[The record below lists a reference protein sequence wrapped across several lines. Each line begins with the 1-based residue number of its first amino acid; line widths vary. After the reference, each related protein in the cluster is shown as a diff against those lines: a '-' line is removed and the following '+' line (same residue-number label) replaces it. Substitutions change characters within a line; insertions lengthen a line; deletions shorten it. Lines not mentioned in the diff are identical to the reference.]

1 MVIDDTRLP
10 QDVERGV
17 KGGPQFNTIVL
28 RSDGGNTDTNQNWQ
42 YPLYSGNVGYGIQSR
57 QELDKVI
64 RFFWARRGR
73 LRGFLFRDWSDY
85 QMELETIGTG
95 DGSNRTFPIVKTY
108 DDDVLSFARPIK
120 RPIEST
126 LTVYVNGAAVPDS
139 HWSLQSGGV
148 ILFGVT
154 HAPVA
159 ASSVAISGEFDIPVM
174 FMTDKLDISMELW
187 NAGSIPSIPIMEV
200 RES

>member
-10 QDVERGV
+10 IDVERGV

-28 RSDGGNTDTNQNWQ
+28 RSDGGNVSTNQNWQ
-42 YPLYSGNVGYGIQSR
+42 YPLYSGNVGYGIQSKS
-57 QELDKVI
+57 ELDKVI

-85 QMELETIGTG
+85 TMELETLGIG
-95 DGSNRTFPIVKTY
+95 DGAQRDFPIIKTY
-108 DDDVLSFARPIK
+108 TDNVSSFVRPIK

-126 LTVYVNGAAVPDS
+126 LEVYVGGALVPESD
-139 HWSLQSGGV
+139 WSLLDGDT
-148 ILFGVT
+148 IRFGLSHIPGAT
-154 HAPVA
+154 
-159 ASSVAISGEFDIPVM
+159 SVAVSGEFDIPVM
-174 FMTDKLDISMELW
+174 FMSDKLDISMEIW

-200 RES
+200 REP